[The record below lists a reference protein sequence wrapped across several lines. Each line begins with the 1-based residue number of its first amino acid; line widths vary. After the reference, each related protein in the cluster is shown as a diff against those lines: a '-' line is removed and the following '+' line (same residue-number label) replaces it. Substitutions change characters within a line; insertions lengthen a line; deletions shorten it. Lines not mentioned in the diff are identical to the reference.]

1 MTESKVMDELRE
13 TRDRISE
20 EIKEMN
26 TDQMREYFKKKSRP
40 MLNEIKKIRE
50 KKLKA
55 IKLMNNR

>member
-26 TDQMREYFKKKSRP
+26 SDQMKEYFKKKSNP
-40 MLNEIKKIRE
+40 MLKEINKIRE
-50 KKLKA
+50 QKLKA
-55 IKLMNNR
+55 I

>member
-26 TDQMREYFKKKSRP
+26 TDQMKEYFKKESIP
-40 MLNEIKKIRE
+40 MLNEINKIRE
-50 KKLKA
+50 LKLKV
-55 IKLMNNR
+55 I